1 MKKTANSSHKQL
13 NTGSNLPSL
22 GVSDKAV
29 LSLLPMLRL
38 PGCSATEMEVAF
50 FITSICLFS
59 PLHLSSK
66 NTLFF
71 KKAAVTTPVYL
82 G

>member
-1 MKKTANSSHKQL
+1 MTAKNSHKQL
-13 NTGSNLPSL
+13 NTGPNLPNL
-22 GVSDKAV
+22 GVSDKAM

-38 PGCSATEMEVAF
+38 LGCSAKEMEVAF
-50 FITSICLFS
+50 FITFICLFS
-59 PLHLSSK
+59 PFYLSSK
-66 NTLFF
+66 NTLSS